1 MKKGKNIDEL
11 FRDKLANYEQEPPA
25 WLLDSILDGA
35 AGARRKKAVVFWRI
49 AGVAAALL
57 LAFVA
62 GWQFNAGNDQRI
74 AQQPVVSQITET
86 EKNNQS
92 TSESTY
98 NQPDEEVIRLASE
111 SQPAVKKITNTAI
124 AVRKAISVT
133 TNSSETSSLIAANAE
148 TVNYPPIRSIHG
160 RIYQENDPSVKL
172 QEKKTSAGQA
182 QVNYEKSIDQQIIE
196 HNQQLAM
203 LRDENSRKARWTVG
217 AQVSPEYNVSRSKHS
232 QVYASNMLGSGSNPV
247 DLGAGIS
254 VEYKKG
260 KRWSVQSGVYYSGM
274 GQTSGNSGFS
284 NKNLSGLIEMDANRG
299 SEYFN
304 APVNIDPKSSQM
316 TMNTTAGVI
325 EFNKLPLG
333 MELAANPEDKSM
345 VSNAAVV
352 SDARFIQNFEYLE
365 IPLYLRY
372 TILDSRFDV
381 EMLGGFSSNFLVGN
395 NTYIEN
401 NSGKNHIGS
410 TKDMETLN
418 YSGTLGV
425 GLKYGLSKRFY
436 LNVEPRIKYYLNSLN
451 SNSAVTYKPYTVGV
465 FTGLSY
471 EF

>member
-11 FRDKLANYEQEPPA
+11 FREKLTNYEQEPPA
-25 WLLDSILDGA
+25 WLLDSILVGA
-35 AGARRKKAVVFWRI
+35 AQARRKKAIIYWRI
-49 AGVAAALL
+49 TGVAAALL

-62 GWQFNAGNDQRI
+62 GWQFNTGNDQQLVQETVI
-74 AQQPVVSQITET
+74 SQEITTEENNLPSAEKSVLQT
-86 EKNNQS
+86 EKE
-92 TSESTY
+92 T
-98 NQPDEEVIRLASE
+98 IRLASA
-111 SQPAVKKITNTAI
+111 SQVSERKNTVSEADVAKTSSAKKITTPIETTFVASNSEM
-124 AVRKAISVT
+124 VRFSTIK
-133 TNSSETSSLIAANAE
+133 
-148 TVNYPPIRSIHG
+148 SIHG
-160 RIYQENDPSVKL
+160 RIYQQNQSAKKL
-172 QEKKTSAGQA
+172 QGEKTGAGA
-182 QVNYEKSIDQQIIE
+182 AENLDKSIDQQIME

-203 LRDENSRKARWTVG
+203 VRDENTRKTRWTVG
-217 AQVSPEYNVSRSKHS
+217 AQVSPEYNVSRSSHS
-232 QVYASNMLGSGSNPV
+232 QVYASNMLGASSNPV

-260 KRWSVQSGVYYSGM
+260 KRWSVQSGIYYSGM

-284 NKNLSGLIEMDANRG
+284 NKNLSGLIVADANRG
-299 SEYFN
+299 AEYFN

-316 TMNTTAGVI
+316 SMNSIAGI
-325 EFNKLPLG
+325 INFDQIPAG
-333 MELAANPEDKSM
+333 MELAATPDEKAM
-345 VSNAAVV
+345 VSNAVVV

-372 TILDSRFDV
+372 TLIDSRFDV
-381 EMLGGFSSNFLVGN
+381 EMIGGFSSNFLVGN
-395 NTYIEN
+395 NAYIEN
-401 NSGKNHIGS
+401 NSGKNLIGS
-410 TKDMETLN
+410 TKDMESLN

-425 GLKYGLSKRFY
+425 GLKYGLSKRFF